1 MEERQIGRNRHSW
14 ADSAAPWNENGPP
27 KDPVIPAETA
37 PWGDLLP
44 WPRRTVYTV
53 TELTLQIKLI
63 LEGELPGV
71 WVEGEIS
78 SLRRPSSGHL
88 YFTLKDG
95 HSQIRALLFKSQR
108 RGLKFELEDGLE
120 VILRGRLSVYEPR
133 GEYQIIAE
141 HLEPKGIGAMQLAL
155 EQLKVRLA
163 AEGLFDGQR
172 KRALPLLPQKVGI
185 VTSPTGAAI
194 RDILQ
199 VIHRRFANVSV
210 LLYPVRVQGDG
221 AAQEIAEGIRALNL
235 VSDIDALIV
244 GRGGGSTEDLWAF
257 NEEVVAR
264 AIFASSIP
272 VISAVGHEID
282 FTLADLVAD
291 LRAPTPSAA
300 AELVVQNKEEL
311 YSRLQSLQI
320 RLSHQIRSIHGQV
333 RHQLQ
338 QLTQRR
344 GFSLPQEAVRSYQQ
358 RLDELISRHE
368 RAFRQDLIAKRKEL
382 EALLARLNALSP
394 LASLERG
401 YSICRKLP
409 SGAVVKDFDQVEV
422 GEQVEVVLRRGEIRC
437 RVEGRGSKI

>member
-1 MEERQIGRNRHSW
+1 MEEREIGPKRHGQ
-14 ADSAAPWNENGPP
+14 AESAAPWNENGPP
-27 KDPVIPAETA
+27 KDPDIPALTT
-37 PWGDLLP
+37 PWGDFLP
-44 WPRRTVYTV
+44 WARQTVYTV
-53 TELTLQIKLI
+53 SELTQQIKLI
-63 LEGELPGV
+63 LEGELPEV

-88 YFTLKDG
+88 YFTLKDRQ
-95 HSQIRALLFKSQR
+95 SQIRSVLFKSQQ

-133 GEYQIIAE
+133 GEYQIIVE

-163 AEGLFDGQR
+163 AEGIFDSQR
-172 KRALPLLPQKVGI
+172 KRALPLLPQKIGI

-235 VSDIDALIV
+235 FSDIDALIV

-311 YSRLQSLQI
+311 FARLQSLQI
-320 RLSHQIRSIHGQV
+320 LLSQQIRSILGHI

-338 QLTQRR
+338 QLVQRR
-344 GFSLPQEAVRSYQQ
+344 GLSLPQEAVRSYQQ
-358 RLDELISRHE
+358 RLDELISRQE
-368 RAFRQDLIAKRKEL
+368 RALRQDLIARRKEL
-382 EALLARLNALSP
+382 ESLLARLNALSP

-409 SGAVVKDFDQVEV
+409 SGAVVKDVDQVEV
-422 GEQVEVVLRRGEIRC
+422 GEQVEVILHRGEIRC
-437 RVEGRGSKI
+437 RVEEKGSKI